1 MEKKRA
7 PSEQKAQALRAL
19 LQGQAEGQSGD
30 ELLSALVRLSTERI
44 LQEALEQEQAA
55 ALGRGRYE
63 ARGENGG
70 YRNGYEDGTLKTGE
84 GIVRVKVPQIRGQA
98 EPYRSQLWSN
108 VSRTSEVLKKLIVEM
123 YVGGMSQRD
132 IEQGLEK
139 AVGHFLVSQ
148 SPVSEM
154 AESLAEEYEAFRTRD
169 LRQEPV
175 AYLFMDTVYEPLR
188 RWGQKTG
195 VLCVWAICEDGRK
208 VLLSLSTANSE
219 SFESCREVLR
229 ELVKRGLRPP
239 ATITTEGALGLT
251 QAIDAVWPKS
261 LRIRCWFHKMQNFQ
275 QQVPAQAWPEV
286 KALLVDMRDAPSRE
300 KAEQRRE
307 AMVERY
313 QREFPELCRCVLDDA
328 DASLNHLEVPKRHQQ
343 YVRTSNL
350 VERAFVEERRR
361 TKVIPHL
368 WTEGSLVH
376 LVFGVLIRV
385 SDRWGKKCFSEIE
398 QQQIRSLRAH
408 LKLDEQE
415 VSMSE
420 PSSYVPTRRSAA
432 SAA

>member
-1 MEKKRA
+1 MEKRIA

-19 LQGQAEGQSGD
+19 LQGQAEGQSGE
-30 ELLSALVRLSTERI
+30 ELLSLLVRLSTERI
-44 LQEALEQEQAA
+44 LQEALEQEQAV

-63 ARGENGG
+63 IRGEKVG
-70 YRNGYEDGTLKTGE
+70 YRNGYEKGTLKTGE
-84 GIVRVKVPQIRGQA
+84 GVLHVKVPQIRGHA
-98 EPYRSQLWSN
+98 EPYRSQLWNN
-108 VSRTSEVLKKLIVEM
+108 VGHTSDVLKKLIVEM

-139 AVGHFLVSQ
+139 AVGHFLLSQ
-148 SPVSEM
+148 STVSEM

-175 AYLFMDTVYEPLR
+175 AYLFIDTVYEPLR

-229 ELVKRGLRPP
+229 DLVKRGLRPP
-239 ATITTEGALGLT
+239 ATITTDGAIGLT

-261 LRIRCWFHKMQNFQ
+261 LRIRCWFHKMQNLQ
-275 QQVPAQAWPEV
+275 QKVPAHAWPEM

-300 KAEQRRE
+300 KAEKRRE
-307 AMVERY
+307 AIVDRY
-313 QREFPELCRCVLDDA
+313 QHEFPELCRCLLDDA
-328 DASLNHLEVPKRHQQ
+328 DASLNHLEVPQRHQQ

-385 SDRWGKKCFSEIE
+385 SDRWGKKCFSEFE
-398 QQQIRSLRAH
+398 QQQIRSLRER
-408 LKLDEQE
+408 LKLDEQA
-415 VSMSE
+415 VNMSE
-420 PSSYVPTRRSAA
+420 PSTHGLSRRSAA

>member
-1 MEKKRA
+1 
-7 PSEQKAQALRAL
+7 
-19 LQGQAEGQSGD
+19 
-30 ELLSALVRLSTERI
+30 
-44 LQEALEQEQAA
+44 
-55 ALGRGRYE
+55 
-63 ARGENGG
+63 
-70 YRNGYEDGTLKTGE
+70 
-84 GIVRVKVPQIRGQA
+84 
-98 EPYRSQLWSN
+98 
-108 VSRTSEVLKKLIVEM
+108 
-123 YVGGMSQRD
+123 
-132 IEQGLEK
+132 
-139 AVGHFLVSQ
+139 
-148 SPVSEM
+148 
-154 AESLAEEYEAFRTRD
+154 
-169 LRQEPV
+169 
-175 AYLFMDTVYEPLR
+175 MDTVYEPLR

-229 ELVKRGLRPP
+229 DLVKRGLRPP
-239 ATITTEGALGLT
+239 ATITTDGAIGLT

-275 QQVPAQAWPEV
+275 QKVPAQAWPEV

-313 QREFPELCRCVLDDA
+313 QHEFPELCRCLLDDA
-328 DASLNHLEVPKRHQQ
+328 DASLNHLEVPQRHQQ

-385 SDRWGKKCFSEIE
+385 SDRWSKKCFSEFE
-398 QQQIRSLRAH
+398 QQQIRSLRER
-408 LKLDEQE
+408 LKLDKQE
-415 VSMSE
+415 VSMDE